1 MPRYVQA
8 RFKQIFLA
16 KEQVAN
22 PFDPQEMGAKLKK
35 LQKEDNFYKV
45 RIGSYQVGIYLDK
58 EERII
63 SCGVVKNRRRKEV
76 KQFECHDFEGAGRII
91 THSTL

>member
-1 MPRYVQA
+1 MWKIVIKRQCLRELSRMPRYVQA

-45 RIGSYQVGIYLDK
+45 RIGSYRVGIYLDK
-58 EERII
+58 EEKILK
-63 SCGVVKNRRRKEV
+63 VVTIFPREEDYRH
-76 KQFECHDFEGAGRII
+76 FP
-91 THSTL
+91 